1 MLPDG
6 QSVFLMS
13 FFLHLLHFETRFV
26 LFRLFHFEC
35 TGTDHPVDRTRV
47 TSTGSGT
54 WRRSPVRGALQLR
67 HPGAS
72 GGLTWPAAQ
81 TEAHTRGTT
90 LCGADMAPASCERV
104 KVMYPA
110 VGADAPEADAPEAD
124 APEEEITSV
133 GAGRC

>member
-1 MLPDG
+1 MMISP
-6 QSVFLMS
+6 
-13 FFLHLLHFETRFV
+13 R
-26 LFRLFHFEC
+26 

-47 TSTGSGT
+47 ARTGSGT

-90 LCGADMAPASCERV
+90 LCGADMAPASCERA

-110 VGADAPEADAPEAD
+110 VGADAPE
-124 APEEEITSV
+124 EITSV